1 MSDIH
6 TPVLL
11 NEVLEFLDPQPGKR
25 FIDATLNGGGHTRAL
40 AEQGADV
47 LGIEWDPVLAGQ
59 TAQAFADSELR
70 ERVTVVNDS
79 YVNLAAVAKEQNLIP
94 DGILF
99 DLGLSSWH
107 YEHSGRG
114 FSFKRDEP
122 LDMRFDPRNGIPA
135 SEIVNTYEVAELE
148 QAIRDYGD
156 ERFSREIAHAIG
168 KSRKE
173 KPIMTAGELAAVID
187 SAVPEWYKQQK
198 SPSRQRPDGRATG
211 NPIPRRKIHP
221 ATKTF
226 QALRVLVNEEL
237 SNVRAGVLAAIE
249 ILPSGGRL
257 AVISFQGHEDKIV
270 RELFKE
276 KVRAGI
282 ISQPTRRTTRPAWTE
297 QRENP
302 RSRSAKM
309 KLAIKN

>member
-25 FIDATLNGGGHTRAL
+25 FIDATLNGGGHARAL
-40 AEQGADV
+40 AERGAEV
-47 LGIEWDPVLAGQ
+47 LGIEWDPELAKR
-59 TAQAFADSELR
+59 TAEEIANSEFHDR
-70 ERVTVVNDS
+70 ISVVNDS
-79 YVNLAAVAKEQNLIP
+79 YVNLGKVAEERQFVP

-114 FSFKRDEP
+114 FSFKRDEI
-122 LDMRFDPRNGIPA
+122 LDMRFDPRQGVPV
-135 SEIVNTYEVAELE
+135 SEIVNTFEVAELE
-148 QAIRDYGD
+148 QMIRDYG
-156 ERFSREIAHAIG
+156 EEGFSREIAQAIG
-168 KSRKE
+168 QARKE
-173 KPIMTAGELAAVID
+173 KPIMTAGRLAEVIE
-187 SAVPEWYKQQK
+187 SAVPEWYKH
-198 SPSRQRPDGRATG
+198 
-211 NPIPRRKIHP
+211 RKTHP

-226 QALRVLVNEEL
+226 QALRVVVNEEL
-237 SNVRAGVLAAIE
+237 SNVKRGVMAAIE
-249 ILPSGGRL
+249 TLPTGGKM

-276 KVRAGI
+276 QVKAGV
-282 ISQPTRRTTRPAWTE
+282 ISQPTKRTTRPKWAE

>member
-1 MSDIH
+1 MAKPSGH
-6 TPVLL
+6 KPVLL

-40 AEQGADV
+40 AEHGASV
-47 LGIEWDPVLAGQ
+47 LGIEWDPDLAKR
-59 TAQAFADSELR
+59 TAEEIANSELR

-79 YVNLAAVAKEQNLIP
+79 YVNLAAIAREREFIP

-122 LDMRFDPRNGIPA
+122 LDMRFDPRHGTPV
-135 SEIVNTYEVAELE
+135 SDIVNTFEVAELE
-148 QAIRDYGD
+148 QIIRDYG
-156 ERFSREIAHAIG
+156 EESFSREISQAIG
-168 KSRKE
+168 RARKE
-173 KPIMTAGELAAVID
+173 KPILTAGELAAVID
-187 SAVPEWYKQQK
+187 SAVPEWYKH
-198 SPSRQRPDGRATG
+198 
-211 NPIPRRKIHP
+211 RKIHP

-226 QALRVLVNEEL
+226 QALRVVANDEL
-237 SNVRAGVLAAIE
+237 ANVQQGIEAAIE
-249 ILPSGGRL
+249 ILPSGGKV

-270 RELFKE
+270 REFFKRQ
-276 KVRAGI
+276 VRAGI
-282 ISQPTRRTTRPAWTE
+282 ISQPTRRTTRPSWSE
-297 QRENP
+297 QQENP

-309 KLAIKN
+309 KIAIKN